1 MRDMSKTVGI
11 VGLGLLGGS
20 LAKAL
25 HERSDY
31 RLIGYARRAEVCA
44 AALDDGVVEAAYT
57 DPESVLTD
65 ADIIVFALPPDTNAA
80 MLKQFRHC
88 LRPGQLIT
96 DVSSTKTN
104 FAAAVHEVL
113 PIGVHFVSVHPMA
126 GSEKGGYEMAHSD
139 LFEKCT
145 WIVLTDSEER
155 GWNADDAAELT
166 EWGRLVGSRIETL
179 PLADHDDLLAV
190 VSHMPHLMA
199 AVVATVAGGDEL
211 GDLRLR
217 LAAGG
222 FRDIT
227 RVAGGQPSMWREIIG
242 GNRLGV
248 LKALGAVEAQLGELR
263 RLLEQGDE
271 EGLEAYLRR
280 AKGIRDSFAAS

>member
-1 MRDMSKTVGI
+1 MSKTVGI

-25 HERSDY
+25 HERTDY
-31 RLIGYARRAEVCA
+31 HIIGYARRAEVCA

-57 DPESVLTD
+57 DPESVLAE

-80 MLKQFRHC
+80 MLKQFSYC

-104 FAAAVHEVL
+104 FAAAVHEIL
-113 PIGVHFVSVHPMA
+113 PAGVHFVSVHPMA
-126 GSEKGGYEMAHSD
+126 GSEKGGYEMARAD
-139 LFEKCT
+139 LFENCT

-155 GWNADDAAELT
+155 GWNAAAAAELT
-166 EWGRLVGSRIETL
+166 EWGRMVGSRLETL
-179 PLADHDDLLAV
+179 ALDEHDDLLAV
-190 VSHMPHLMA
+190 VSHMPHLIA
-199 AVVATVAGGDEL
+199 AMVATVAGGDEL

-242 GNRLGV
+242 GNRAGV
-248 LKALGAVEAQLGELR
+248 LKALAAIEEQLGELR
-263 RLLEQGDE
+263 HLLEQGDE
-271 EGLEAYLRR
+271 DGLEVYLRR
-280 AKGIRDSFAAS
+280 AKGIRDSFAAL